1 MNRVKVFLF
10 ANLKDR
16 NAGRNFIEVD
26 LPAGTTVRALK
37 DLVARQVPGLSEA
50 MPTVGDMAKSHSVVE
65 KAACGGWG
73 RHCRPGRHWVCGRRH
88 CWCALC

>member
-1 MNRVKVFLF
+1 MGKLTAIIAAAAAMLF
-10 ANLKDR
+10 A
-16 NAGRNFIEVD
+16 GI
-26 LPAGTTVRALK
+26 
-37 DLVARQVPGLSEA
+37 LVGKSEA